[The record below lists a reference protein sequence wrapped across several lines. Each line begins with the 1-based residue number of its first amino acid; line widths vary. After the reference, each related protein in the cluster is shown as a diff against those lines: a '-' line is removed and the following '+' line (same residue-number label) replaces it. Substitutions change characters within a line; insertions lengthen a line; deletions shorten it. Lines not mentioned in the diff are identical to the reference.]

1 MDLAAQVAASE
12 TSEARRAED
21 ARRQAE
27 QGASQVAL
35 LEARAREA
43 SRNQEYGKSEALMRQ
58 ADQLRAE
65 ISQRTQEAD
74 AAIARG
80 KEGVN
85 TAVQKIK
92 SSEEILTQTL
102 DAEANAHRT
111 AAQSAMSARDQ
122 IKQTLT
128 ETQTQVDQ
136 LTAKLAQGLKVTID
150 ADASRFTQALADLDK
165 ALAEKKLLVSIQADL
180 QQAEKQLREYE
191 QLLKE
196 GKTLPINADVGKARD
211 ALDKLRTYADQNA
224 LLELRVTTEKAQAS
238 ITNVDGMIRALER
251 IQTESRHQVNANVDT
266 VRSQIQ
272 SLNGAN
278 TSSTHT
284 ITVRRIEGN
293 ATGGLVGAGARQG
306 AGARHLAEGGSVASA
321 FPRMAGGS
329 VPGSGH
335 HDTVPRTLEAGAF
348 VLRKA
353 AVRKYGGGSLSRLAN
368 GVARFAL
375 GGPAAKSSAARKVD
389 QERPSEDRDRGR
401 PTPPKRNR
409 EAIEALKLIELGLR
423 GMDEYTLW
431 LERTYSGGV
440 SLDMRYKTMERY
452 RAEAAKDRDIV
463 QALMGRNQLT
473 GNERGHMARIQ
484 QTWRSAMAQPLAFG
498 KDLERELVSYMEQ
511 NEARGF
517 AEGGSAPSDSVPAML
532 TPGEYVVN
540 KAAVA
545 RFGSGFFESL
555 NSLALPARAVAA
567 RVQGYASGGLV
578 GLGSPALSLTRPV
591 LEANAAPTRTVR
603 VELASGDRRV
613 NATIDAGDESRL
625 LQILEVAR
633 ARAA

>member
-1 MDLAAQVAASE
+1 
-12 TSEARRAED
+12 
-21 ARRQAE
+21 
-27 QGASQVAL
+27 
-35 LEARAREA
+35 
-43 SRNQEYGKSEALMRQ
+43 
-58 ADQLRAE
+58 
-65 ISQRTQEAD
+65 
-74 AAIARG
+74 
-80 KEGVN
+80 
-85 TAVQKIK
+85 
-92 SSEEILTQTL
+92 
-102 DAEANAHRT
+102 
-111 AAQSAMSARDQ
+111 MSARDQ

-136 LTAKLAQGLKVTID
+136 LTAKLQQGLKVTID

-251 IQTESRHQVNANVDT
+251 IQTESRHQVSANVDA

-284 ITVRRIEGN
+284 ITVRRVEGN
-293 ATGGLVGAGARQG
+293 ATGGVVGAGI
-306 AGARHLAEGGSVASA
+306 RHLAEGGSVAFA

-353 AVRKYGGGSLSRLAN
+353 AVRKYGGGALSRLAN

-375 GGPAAKSSAARKVD
+375 GGPVAKSSAARNAN

-463 QALMGRNQLT
+463 QTLMGRNQFT

-517 AEGGSAPSDSVPAML
+517 AEGGPAASDSVPAML
-532 TPGEYVVN
+532 TPGEYVVS
-540 KAAVA
+540 KAAVT
-545 RFGSGFFESL
+545 RFGSGFFAAL

-603 VELASGDRRV
+603 VELAAGDRRV

>member
-1 MDLAAQVAASE
+1 MTQAIAEYRSHVDALNAEANRHLAEVNRIEQEKRRLSMSTEERIRDIQRQGMSEYEATEDRKSQIAEYQEQARRALANGSFEEARSFAQKSMDLAAQVAASE

-27 QGASQVAL
+27 QGATQIAA

-122 IKQTLT
+122 IKQSLT

-251 IQTESRHQVNANVDT
+251 IQTESRHQVSANVDT

-284 ITVRRIEGN
+284 ITVRRVEGN
-293 ATGGLVGAGARQG
+293 ATGGLVGAGAGKCWRTAPSRG
-306 AGARHLAEGGSVASA
+306 WERGLRISAHGGRLGARIRPPRHGTAHLGSRRLCAPKGSRPEVRRWGALAACQWGRALCARRPRRKVLCREESRSRAPLGGSRSGAANAS
-321 FPRMAGGS
+321 
-329 VPGSGH
+329 
-335 HDTVPRTLEAGAF
+335 
-348 VLRKA
+348 K
-353 AVRKYGGGSLSRLAN
+353 
-368 GVARFAL
+368 
-375 GGPAAKSSAARKVD
+375 AKSRSHRSPEAHRTGPPGD
-389 QERPSEDRDRGR
+389 GR
-401 PTPPKRNR
+401 IHP
-409 EAIEALKLIELGLR
+409 
-423 GMDEYTLW
+423 
-431 LERTYSGGV
+431 
-440 SLDMRYKTMERY
+440 
-452 RAEAAKDRDIV
+452 
-463 QALMGRNQLT
+463 
-473 GNERGHMARIQ
+473 
-484 QTWRSAMAQPLAFG
+484 
-498 KDLERELVSYMEQ
+498 
-511 NEARGF
+511 
-517 AEGGSAPSDSVPAML
+517 
-532 TPGEYVVN
+532 
-540 KAAVA
+540 
-545 RFGSGFFESL
+545 
-555 NSLALPARAVAA
+555 
-567 RVQGYASGGLV
+567 
-578 GLGSPALSLTRPV
+578 
-591 LEANAAPTRTVR
+591 
-603 VELASGDRRV
+603 
-613 NATIDAGDESRL
+613 
-625 LQILEVAR
+625 VAR
-633 ARAA
+633 AHL